1 MPAPQ
6 ISSPFLDLR
15 RMDCM
20 ELMAQY
26 PDKHFELCN
35 CGSALWDRARRR
47 GKNGKNW
54 KHYES
59 KQWDSKAPEKEYFE
73 QLFRISQ
80 NQIVW
85 GANYFTSFLPASMGW
100 IFWDKGQ
107 DLSMSDGE
115 LAFSSFQRA
124 LRRIVMNRCKI
135 SENGGNIHP
144 TQKPV
149 ALYNWL
155 LENYAK
161 PGDKILDT
169 HMGSGSIAIACHY
182 RQHHLTACE
191 LDEDYFRDA
200 CKRIEKETRQFTFI

>member
-1 MPAPQ
+1 MGSGLIKIKSQDLPQ
-6 ISSPFLDLR
+6 NQGLTEKPERSTGLKLTK
-15 RMDCM
+15 
-20 ELMAQY
+20 
-26 PDKHFELCN
+26 KHHGMNQLP
-35 CGSALWDRARRR
+35 
-47 GKNGKNW
+47 GKNTFQSFL
-54 KHYES
+54 ES
-59 KQWDSKAPEKEYFE
+59 LKIKSCG
-73 QLFRISQ
+73 
-80 NQIVW
+80 
-85 GANYFTSFLPASMGW
+85 GANYFTNFLPASMGW

-107 DLSMSDGE
+107 DLDMSDGE

-155 LENYAK
+155 LENYAN

-200 CKRIEKETRQFTFI
+200 CKRIEKETRQLTFI